1 MLIFQLGVAR
11 QLYQVI
17 QGSKFHYKHCW
28 NLLKH
33 SPKWLVIV
41 NNQKPKRRRFKA
53 SSLSNLEFEH
63 LEVDDILQVLIVILE
78 RPLRVKAKKERLKK

>member
-1 MLIFQLGVAR
+1 M
-11 QLYQVI
+11 
-17 QGSKFHYKHCW
+17 
-28 NLLKH
+28 
-33 SPKWLVIV
+33 VIV